1 MASTLS
7 DLLAIISSGVQR
19 LESAYAK
26 DGQSFPSLDDPFRPT
41 ALDQDA
47 ALAEARR
54 LVVAAAAQLIAAVR
68 SPVETLQ
75 EYAPGMYNTATLGF
89 VEETNVAD
97 IIKEGGPQ
105 GLHVQEISARNGV
118 DQSYLARVLRY
129 LSTRHVFKEVSP
141 NVFSNNR
148 ISSLLVKAKSVKE
161 IQADPISKYDGAP
174 LASFVASSADVAL
187 KTVHLFSSYLQNPGN
202 AAAPFN
208 VAFKTDTKMWDWYE
222 EPGNEWRARR
232 FTASMKGGG
241 DRFPPQ
247 IFTAGINGDLLE
259 PDDVVVDVGGSI
271 GSVALTLYKSFPKLH
286 YVVQDLGKQIDE
298 AKKFWEFNA
307 PEAVRDGK
315 VDLQVHDFFTPQPVK
330 NAAVYFLRV
339 VIHDW
344 PDHAAKKILSN
355 LRDGAGPSTKLVLF
369 DTLAL
374 YSCEDP
380 SSTVSTVQK
389 VPSPLLANL
398 GVAGA
403 GFATGLDLQM
413 LTLFNGK
420 ERTEDE
426 FRELG
431 RATGWKLES
440 LKPGPLATM
449 IFSVA

>member
-1 MASTLS
+1 MPKL
-7 DLLAIISSGVQR
+7 
-19 LESAYAK
+19 AYAK
-26 DGQSFPSLDDPFRPT
+26 DGSTFPSLDDPFRPT
-41 ALDQDA
+41 ALDQNA
-47 ALAEARR
+47 ALVEARR
-54 LVVAAAAQLIAAVR
+54 LVVAAAAQLIATVR

-97 IIKEGGPQ
+97 IVKEGGPQ
-105 GLHVQEISARNGV
+105 GLHVKDISARNGV

-129 LSTRHVFKEVSP
+129 LSTRHIFREVSP
-141 NVFSNNR
+141 NVFANNR

-161 IQADPISKYDGAP
+161 IQAEYVLEGALVYGLCSNAYAAP
-174 LASFVASSADVAL
+174 SPNTMALHLRLLLRPPL
-187 KTVHLFSSYLQNPGN
+187 KTVHLFSSYLQNPAV

-208 VAFKTDTKMWDWYE
+208 VAFKTDAKMWDWYE

-247 IFTAGINGDLLE
+247 IFTSGINGDLLK
-259 PDDVVVDVGGSI
+259 PGDVVVDVGGSI
-271 GSVALTLYKSFPKLH
+271 GSVALTLYKTFPKLH

-298 AKKFWEFNA
+298 AKKIYG
-307 PEAVRDGK
+307 V
-315 VDLQVHDFFTPQPVK
+315 VHDFFTPQPVK

-339 VIHDW
+339 VVHDW
-344 PDHAAKKILSN
+344 PDHDAKRILSN
-355 LRDGAGPSTKLVLF
+355 LRDAAGPSSKLILF

-380 SSTVSTVQK
+380 SSTVSVRK

-431 RATGWKLES
+431 NATGWKLES
-440 LKPGPLATM
+440 VKPGPLATM
-449 IFSVA
+449 VFSVV